1 MRALPNAL
9 EIGLVVTALGFGFR
23 HGFDW
28 DHIAAI
34 TDITSSQVTR
44 KRSIYFATL
53 YALGHA
59 IVVFALG
66 FAAIVLAS
74 KIPDSI
80 DSAMER
86 LVGVTLVLLGGYVF
100 YGLVRHGRDFRMR
113 SRWMLIF
120 DGIHKGF
127 RWTRAR
133 MGREGRGFDIEH
145 EHPHELDEEHHLE
158 RERRTVPIPASASP
172 PSSVDDSRMQTHRHI
187 HRHHLSLS
195 NKSFMKYGSAT
206 SLVVGMIH
214 GIGAETPTQ
223 VLIFLSAAGAGGRAA
238 GVLLLIVFLV
248 GLLAANSLIAIA
260 GAYGFLGAERSFPIY
275 VTVSVLTAVFS
286 LVVGVLFILGKGTL
300 LPAIFTG

>member
-9 EIGLVVTALGFGFR
+9 EVGLVVTALGFGFR

-74 KIPDSI
+74 RIPDSI

-86 LVGVTLVLLGGYVF
+86 LVGVTLVLLGGYVL

-120 DGIHKGF
+120 DGIHKGL

-145 EHPHELDEEHHLE
+145 EHPHELDEE
-158 RERRTVPIPASASP
+158 
-172 PSSVDDSRMQTHRHI
+172 QTHRHA
-187 HRHHLSLS
+187 HRHHLSVS

-223 VLIFLSAAGAGGRAA
+223 VLIFLSAAGAGGTAA
-238 GVLLLIVFLV
+238 GVLLLIVFLL
-248 GLLAANSLIAIA
+248 GLLAANSLIAVA
-260 GAYGFLGAERSFPIY
+260 GAFGFLGAERSFPIY
-275 VTVSVLTAVFS
+275 VTVSLLTAVFS

-300 LPAIFTG
+300 LPAILTG